1 MRRQA
6 AKRGNVRP
14 DLMRG
19 TPVVPKLAGLRNPLG
34 RRSFLGLGAA
44 LTGSLAL
51 GAGSGEAEPA
61 PASPPADAPWSQSIG
76 AGVVD
81 RPYGKPA
88 DTEAGVIRRN
98 VPWLTAG
105 TESSVSFSPLQDL
118 HGIITPNGLF
128 FERHHAGRPD
138 VDPQLHRL
146 MIHGLVERPLV
157 LTMKDIVRFP
167 SVSRIHFIECP
178 ANGGMEWR
186 GAQLNS
192 LQFNHGMISCAEWTG
207 VRLSTLLEEVGVRK
221 EARWAMVEGADGA
234 HMNRSLPLDKC
245 LDDCLVVY
253 AQNGEALRPE
263 QGYPLRLVVPG
274 WEGNVNIKW
283 LRRIKLGD
291 KPWYSREE
299 TSKYTDLMPDG
310 SARGFTWVIDAKS
323 VITFPCPE
331 KPLASPGLYEIRGLA
346 WSGSGKVNRV
356 DVSADGGVNWQ
367 SAQLH
372 EPVLSKS
379 LTKFTLAWRWDGK
392 PALLESRAIDDTGYV
407 QPTIAQ
413 LREQRGS
420 NSVYHNNSIQTWQIK
435 PDGSVFDVQ
444 LA

>member
-1 MRRQA
+1 
-6 AKRGNVRP
+6 
-14 DLMRG
+14 
-19 TPVVPKLAGLRNPLG
+19 
-34 RRSFLGLGAA
+34 
-44 LTGSLAL
+44 
-51 GAGSGEAEPA
+51 
-61 PASPPADAPWSQSIG
+61 
-76 AGVVD
+76 VVD
-81 RPYGKPA
+81 RPYGRPA
-88 DTEAGVIRRN
+88 DAEAGVIRRN

-138 VDPQLHRL
+138 VDPDQHRL
-146 MIHGLVERPLV
+146 MIHGLVDRPLV

-186 GAQLNS
+186 AAQVNS

-207 VRLSTLLEEVGVRK
+207 VRLSTLFDEVGIRK
-221 EARWAMVEGADGA
+221 EARWALVEGADGA

-291 KPWYSREE
+291 RPWFSREE

-310 SARGFTWVIDAKS
+310 TSRGFTWLIDAKS

-331 KPLASPGLYEIRGLA
+331 KPLDRPGLYEIRGLA
-346 WSGSGKVNRV
+346 WTGNGKVKRV
-356 DVSADGGVNWQ
+356 DVSTDGGISWQ
-367 SAQLH
+367 TARLH
-372 EPVLSKS
+372 EPVLSKA
-379 LTKFTLAWRWDGK
+379 LTRFTIHWQWDGR
-392 PALLESRAIDDTGYV
+392 PAMLQSRVIDESGYV
-407 QPTIAQ
+407 QPTIAD
-413 LREQRGS
+413 LRKLRGT
-420 NSVYHNNSIQTWQIK
+420 NSVYHNNSIQTWQVK

>member
-1 MRRQA
+1 M
-6 AKRGNVRP
+6 
-14 DLMRG
+14 
-19 TPVVPKLAGLRNPLG
+19 PVVAKAAGLGNPLA
-34 RRSFLGLGAA
+34 RRAVLGLGAA

-51 GAGSGEAEPA
+51 AARPGNTAPA
-61 PASPPADAPWSQSIG
+61 PASPPADAAWSQSIG

-118 HGIITPNGLF
+118 QGIITPNGLF

-138 VDPQLHRL
+138 IDPAQHRL
-146 MIHGLVERPLV
+146 LIHGLVERPLV
-157 LTMKDIVRFP
+157 LTMKDILRFP

-207 VRLSTLLEEVGVRK
+207 VRLSTLLEEVGVGK
-221 EARWAMVEGADGA
+221 AAQWAMVEGADGA

-283 LRRIKLGD
+283 LRRIKLGAR
-291 KPWYSREE
+291 PWYSREE

-310 SARGFTWVIDAKS
+310 SARGFTWSIDAKS

-331 KPLASPGLYEIRGLA
+331 KPPGGPGLYEIRGLA
-346 WSGSGKVNRV
+346 WSGSGKVTRV
-356 DVSADGGVNWQ
+356 DVSVDGGVNWQ
-367 SAQLH
+367 VAQLH
-372 EPVLSKS
+372 EPVLSKALS
-379 LTKFTLAWRWDGK
+379 RFTLPWRWDGR
-392 PALLESRAIDDTGYV
+392 PALLQSRVIDDTGYV

-413 LREQRGS
+413 LRQQRGS
-420 NSVYHNNSIQTWQIK
+420 NSVYHNNSIQTWQVK

-444 LA
+444 LG

>member
-1 MRRQA
+1 
-6 AKRGNVRP
+6 VRP
-14 DLMRG
+14 NPWRSIASLS
-19 TPVVPKLAGLRNPLG
+19 KLPGAAAPLG

-44 LTGSLAL
+44 LTGGLAL
-51 GAGSGEAEPA
+51 GTRTGRAESP
-61 PASPPADAPWSQSIG
+61 PASPPADPPWSQSLG
-76 AGVVD
+76 PGVVD
-81 RPYGKPA
+81 RPYGRPA

-138 VDPQLHRL
+138 VDPDQHRL
-146 MIHGLVERPLV
+146 MIHGLVDRPLI

-186 GAQLNS
+186 AAQINS

-207 VRLSTLLEEVGVRK
+207 VRLSTLLDEV
-221 EARWAMVEGADGA
+221 A

-291 KPWYSREE
+291 RPWFSREE

-310 SARGFTWVIDAKS
+310 TSRGFTWLIDAKS

-331 KPLASPGLYEIRGLA
+331 KPLDRPGLYEIRGLA
-346 WSGSGKVNRV
+346 WTGNGKVKRV
-356 DVSADGGVNWQ
+356 DVSTDGGISWQ
-367 SAQLH
+367 TARLH
-372 EPVLSKS
+372 EPVLSKA
-379 LTKFTLAWRWDGK
+379 LTRFTLPWQWDGR
-392 PALLESRAIDDTGYV
+392 PALLQSRVIDERGYV
-407 QPTIAQ
+407 QPTIAD
-413 LREQRGS
+413 LRKLRGT
-420 NSVYHNNSIQTWQIK
+420 NSVYHNNSIQTWQVK